1 MTANTLSFDEETGE
15 KLVEK
20 VRELRPLLE
29 QNAARHES
37 TGRLSDEVV
46 DAAIGLELWKMAA
59 PRRWGGLAL
68 SLNAIASVGAELAK
82 GCPSTAWVVNLMN
95 SALWMGTTFP
105 DPMQEAIFADGIP
118 RLCSVATPGQARP
131 VDGGYVVTGRW
142 PYASGC
148 HHAEW
153 AHLAV
158 VLGEEDPPVRGIVTV
173 PMSDVSIDL
182 TWDVAGLKGSGS
194 DTIVATDLFVPPER
208 VYEFRGTIGV
218 REPGARHVGEASD
231 FWPYL
236 PALKSKAL
244 GVLVGTAEGLVDSIA
259 KGANRPV
266 LFTSYTKRADSH
278 VFQAAIGEA
287 VAKVGVARTLMEQST
302 SALDRA
308 ALDQRPMSDAE
319 RAAVR
324 GQTSAAVDLALE
336 VTNKLMNMAGSSSF
350 MSANP
355 AQRYWRDLHVAARH
369 ALLIPE
375 IGYEILGRATLGIE
389 PNIAPPDFY

>member
-1 MTANTLSFDEETGE
+1 MTLSFDVETGE
-15 KLVEK
+15 KLVAQ

-29 QNAARHES
+29 QNAARHEA
-37 TGRLSDEVV
+37 TGRVSDEVMDELV
-46 DAAIGLELWKMAA
+46 ALELWKMAA

-68 SLNAIASVGAELAK
+68 SLNAIARVSAELAK
-82 GCPSTAWVVNLMN
+82 GCPSTAWVVGLMN

-105 DPMQEAIFADGIP
+105 DPMQEALFADGIP
-118 RLCSVATPGQARP
+118 RQCTVATPGQARP
-131 VDGGYVVTGRW
+131 VDGGYVVSGRW

-153 AHLAV
+153 AHLGV
-158 VLGEEDPPVRGIVTV
+158 VLGEQVPPVRGIVTV
-173 PMSDVSIDL
+173 PMSDVAVDL
-182 TWDVAGLKGSGS
+182 TWDVAGMKGSGS
-194 DTIVATDLFVPPER
+194 DTIVATDVFVPAER
-208 VYEFRGTIGV
+208 VYEFLGDIGV

-244 GVLVGTAEGLVDSIA
+244 GVLVGTAEGLVESVT

-266 LFTSYTKRADSH
+266 LFTTHARRADSQ
-278 VFQAAIGEA
+278 VFQAVIGEA
-287 VAKVGVARTLMEQST
+287 MAKVGVAKLLMEEST
-302 SALDRA
+302 SALDQA
-308 ALDQRPMSDAE
+308 AIDQRKMSDSE
-319 RAAVR
+319 RAGVR

-375 IGYEILGRATLGIE
+375 IGYEILGRHTLGVE
-389 PNIAPPDFY
+389 PNIALPDWY